1 MKKSLLF
8 LSIIFSLALGI
19 FASRDVKAAVAADPW
34 SKDPVSGD
42 YHYTVTGASTATIT
56 HYDGSDAELTI
67 PDKLGNYYVTAIASQ
82 CFSNNSTL
90 TRVTIPEGVT
100 TVAGNAFIDCDSL
113 SYVKFS
119 TTVKSIGFGNPIVR
133 CNQGEAIYVDMDG
146 NSSFKVV
153 NSMLL
158 DSKGIILFGYYGN
171 GGTVS
176 IQDSVRAIRT
186 MAFCGTNVTK
196 VEATENTK
204 NYSKY
209 ICSYAFMDCKR
220 LSEVYF
226 GNTKVYEIHTGA
238 FYGCTNLVKCPIYPG
253 IISIGANAF
262 YGTQIL
268 KDKLAAGSGYVALG
282 DGSNDYAIIDVSK
295 VNGTLTIPQGI
306 KVLAMDMLAF
316 SVNKVSVPSSLISYG
331 NLINGNLTIKSVVLN
346 EGITTI
352 PEKIFLNAKG
362 LTSISFPASI
372 TTIKAQAFS
381 GCTALKNLYFPNYIK
396 NVDANAFAN
405 WSGKIHCYSFDPI
418 GKMTLPSTI
427 TKVFYDSVGTPAM
440 DLIKSYETGVWFQWK
455 AVSDA
460 ADYVVYRK
468 EGNGS
473 YVKIGTATGLKYID
487 KTAVSGKTYT
497 YTVKAH
503 RVNRVSTYGAANLK
517 GLSIKYLAAP
527 QVKLA
532 NSSAGGV
539 IVSYKAVPGA
549 DSYRIYRY
557 DDAKKIWVYLATNT
571 GVKTYFD
578 KSLESGKK
586 YKYTVKSMSGSV
598 VGSYLTAGAGIT
610 YVSAPK
616 VSSLSNT
623 EKGIIVKF
631 NKVTGA
637 AKYYIYRKENSGSY
651 KYIATTTANSY
662 VDTTAQS
669 GISYKYTVRASAAD
683 GSISAFVDS
692 ALIMRLAAP
701 QVKLANSSAGG
712 VIVSYNAVP
721 GADSYRI
728 YRYDDTRKIWIY
740 LATNTGVKTYFDKS
754 LETGKKYK
762 YTVKSMRGSVVG
774 SYLTAGA
781 VITYVSAPK
790 VSSLSNTEKGIIVK
804 FNKVTVAAKYYI
816 YRKEN
821 SGSYKYIATTTANS
835 YVDTTAQSG
844 ISYKYTVRASA
855 ADGSI
860 SAFVDSALIMRL
872 AAPQV
877 KLANSAAGGITIS
890 YNAVP
895 GADSYR
901 IYRYDDTRKI
911 WVYLATN
918 TGVKTYFDKSLENGK
933 KYKYTVK
940 SMSGSVVGSYLTAG
954 ASITYVSAPKI
965 SSMDISE
972 NGITIKFNKITG
984 ATKYRVY
991 RKENGGNYSCI
1002 TETTSN
1008 SYDDVLAS
1016 SGKYYKY
1023 TVRACAADGSWSGY
1037 VDSALINYLAAP
1049 VVTWTGTSD
1058 SVTLAWNPIEGAAGY
1073 VVYRS
1078 ENNGSFAKIKTISNA
1093 DTVIYTDNT
1102 ISSSV
1107 AYKYRVRAYCGT
1119 VYSGYTDISIGG
1131 FLDSFFWQKNASP
1144 TYIYAHIVTTSN
1156 VDGYELKYTRTV
1168 SGTVVETK
1176 IIDIGKPENNE
1187 YKIMSP
1193 ASGTYVGWLRSY
1205 ITVNGT
1211 KEYSE
1216 WVRYTRNEPTVE

>member
-1 MKKSLLF
+1 MFSIFFLRVRVYLCRILRYNIAYEEECGYRSDHMKKSLLF

-67 PDKLGNYYVTAIASQ
+67 PDKLGNYSVTAIASQ

-253 IISIGANAF
+253 ITSIGANAF

-331 NLINGNLTIKSVVLN
+331 NLITGNLTIKSVVLN

-352 PEKIFLNAKG
+352 PEKMFLNAKG
-362 LTSISFPASI
+362 LTSISFPESI

-381 GCTALKNLYFPNYIK
+381 GCTALKNLYFPNYIE

-468 EGNGS
+468 EGSGS

-503 RVNRVSTYGAANLK
+503 RVNRVSTYGAADLK

-586 YKYTVKSMSGSV
+586 YKYTVKSMSGSA
-598 VGSYLTAGAGIT
+598 VGSYLTAG
-610 YVSAPK
+610 V
-616 VSSLSNT
+616 
-623 EKGIIVKF
+623 
-631 NKVTGA
+631 
-637 AKYYIYRKENSGSY
+637 
-651 KYIATTTANSY
+651 
-662 VDTTAQS
+662 
-669 GISYKYTVRASAAD
+669 
-683 GSISAFVDS
+683 
-692 ALIMRLAAP
+692 
-701 QVKLANSSAGG
+701 
-712 VIVSYNAVP
+712 
-721 GADSYRI
+721 
-728 YRYDDTRKIWIY
+728 
-740 LATNTGVKTYFDKS
+740 
-754 LETGKKYK
+754 
-762 YTVKSMRGSVVG
+762 
-774 SYLTAGA
+774 
-781 VITYVSAPK
+781 
-790 VSSLSNTEKGIIVK
+790 
-804 FNKVTVAAKYYI
+804 
-816 YRKEN
+816 
-821 SGSYKYIATTTANS
+821 
-835 YVDTTAQSG
+835 
-844 ISYKYTVRASA
+844 
-855 ADGSI
+855 
-860 SAFVDSALIMRL
+860 
-872 AAPQV
+872 
-877 KLANSAAGGITIS
+877 
-890 YNAVP
+890 
-895 GADSYR
+895 
-901 IYRYDDTRKI
+901 
-911 WVYLATN
+911 
-918 TGVKTYFDKSLENGK
+918 
-933 KYKYTVK
+933 
-940 SMSGSVVGSYLTAG
+940 
-954 ASITYVSAPKI
+954 SITHISAPKI

-972 NGITIKFNKITG
+972 NGITIKFSKITG

-1008 SYDDVLAS
+1008 SYDDVLVS

-1023 TVRACAADGSWSGY
+1023 TVRACAADGSLSGY

-1078 ENNGSFAKIKTISNA
+1078 ENNGNFAKIKTISNA

-1131 FLDSFFWQKNASP
+1131 FLDSFFWQKNANP

-1156 VDGYELKYTRTV
+1156 ADGYELKYTRTV

-1176 IIDIGKPENNE
+1176 TIDIGKPENNE